1 MLPARWQDPQ
11 CDCSAAGHPL
21 FLNENREIAMRHVAI
36 IVAKNEE
43 QFIGRMLRSLRAQTA
58 PPDRVYVVDDGSSD
72 TTAAIVER
80 MAAAWPALRLVR
92 RPIGVPRTH
101 EDGVVPAF
109 LAAYDLCR
117 DEEFTYVSR
126 LDADLELQPDY
137 FQALLDHLDAHPRWA
152 MAGGVPFE
160 EVGGRVRGWR
170 MPAEH
175 VPGAL
180 KTMRRDVFDRIGGF
194 VPTYSWDI
202 VDGVAM
208 RALGYRTGNLPL
220 RVEHL
225 RPHGS
230 YDGVLRGRVK
240 WGEGAWTI
248 GTHPLYALARGAY
261 LMTQNRPYVLA
272 GAAFW
277 WGYLRAALRR
287 TPRIGD
293 PALTRALRREQL
305 GRLWRLN
312 RAQVA

>member
-1 MLPARWQDPQ
+1 
-11 CDCSAAGHPL
+11 
-21 FLNENREIAMRHVAI
+21 MRHVAI

-43 QFIGRMLRSLRAQTA
+43 RFIGRMLRSLRAQTA
-58 PPDRVYVVDDGSSD
+58 PPDRVYVVDDGSTD
-72 TTAAIVER
+72 GTTDVVLS
-80 MAAAWPALRLVR
+80 MAAEWPALLLVR
-92 RPIGVPRTH
+92 RPAGIPRTH

-109 LAAYDLCR
+109 CAAYDLIR
-117 DEEFTYVSR
+117 GMDVTYVSR
-126 LDADLELQPDY
+126 LDADIEFQPDY
-137 FQALLDHLDAHPRWA
+137 FAVLLDHLDAHPDWA
-152 MAGGVPFE
+152 MAGGVPYE
-160 EVGGRVRGWR
+160 EVGGEVRGWK

-230 YDGVLRGRVK
+230 YEGVLRGRVK

-248 GTHPLYALARGAY
+248 GTHPLYAAARGAY
-261 LMTQNRPYVLA
+261 LMTQNRPFLLA
-272 GAAFW
+272 GAAYW

-287 TPRIGD
+287 APRIAD
-293 PALTRALRREQL
+293 ARLTRALRREQL
-305 GRLWRLN
+305 GRLMRLN
-312 RAQVA
+312 RFVAG

>member
-1 MLPARWQDPQ
+1 
-11 CDCSAAGHPL
+11 
-21 FLNENREIAMRHVAI
+21 MRHVAI

-43 QFIGRMLRSLRAQTA
+43 RFIGRMLRSLRAQTA
-58 PPDRVYVVDDGSSD
+58 PPDRVYVVDDGSTD
-72 TTAAIVER
+72 ATAQVVAA
-80 MAAAWPALRLVR
+80 MAAEWPALSLVR
-92 RPIGVPRTH
+92 RPAGIPRTH

-117 DEEFTYVSR
+117 GLDFTYVSR
-126 LDADLELQPDY
+126 LDADIELPPDY
-137 FQALLDHLDAHPRWA
+137 FQRLLDHLDAHPDWG
-152 MAGGVPFE
+152 MAGGVPYE

-170 MPAEH
+170 MPASH

-180 KTMRRDVFDRIGGF
+180 KTMRREVFDRMGGF
-194 VPTYSWDI
+194 TPTYCWDI

-208 RALGYRTGNLPL
+208 RALGYRTGHLPL

-230 YDGVLRGRVK
+230 YEGVLRGRVK

-261 LMTQNRPYVLA
+261 LMTQNHPYVLA

-287 TPRIGD
+287 TPRI
-293 PALTRALRREQL
+293 ANTELTRALRREQI
-305 GRLWRLN
+305 GRLLRLN
-312 RAQVA
+312 RVAA